1 MSIGLARPGP
11 ARSPQ
16 NPYMFEPG
24 PARPVKIP
32 SLDFEARP
40 GPNRLQGFYGLF
52 LGFSF
57 EKNKPL

>member
-1 MSIGLARPGP
+1 
-11 ARSPQ
+11 
-16 NPYMFEPG
+16 MFEPG

-40 GPNRLQGFYGLF
+40 GPNRATGFLRAF

-57 EKNKPL
+57 EKNKPF